1 VDEMQLVEGETRYQI
16 AWHYKIPYPRLH
28 NLPTGTIT
36 DSPQRISKPTY
47 EVFSAPYI
55 PFLIMF
61 KILLWRA
68 SEILLSAFLISLNTL
83 KIGKIRKLSLLI
95 TSVNLDL
102 QIPSQDMG
110 SLDEDPDTVPGLDG
124 SRRMFH
130 GL

>member
-1 VDEMQLVEGETRYQI
+1 MQLVEGETRYQI
-16 AWHYKIPYPRLH
+16 AWHYKIPYPCLH

-61 KILLWRA
+61 KIFLWIA
-68 SEILLSAFLISLNTL
+68 SEILLSAFSISLNSL
-83 KIGKIRKLSLLI
+83 KIGKVRKLSLLI
-95 TSVNLDL
+95 TSVNVDL

-110 SLDEDPDTVPGLDG
+110 SLVEDPDTVPGLDG

>member
-1 VDEMQLVEGETRYQI
+1 MVNAAVRVRALSLYRALMRSVRTWPGPPNEKQHIYLVEGETRYQI

-47 EVFSAPYI
+47 EI
-55 PFLIMF
+55 P
-61 KILLWRA
+61 
-68 SEILLSAFLISLNTL
+68 
-83 KIGKIRKLSLLI
+83 
-95 TSVNLDL
+95 L
-102 QIPSQDMG
+102 QDIG
-110 SLDEDPDTVPGLDG
+110 SLDEDPDTVPGLDH